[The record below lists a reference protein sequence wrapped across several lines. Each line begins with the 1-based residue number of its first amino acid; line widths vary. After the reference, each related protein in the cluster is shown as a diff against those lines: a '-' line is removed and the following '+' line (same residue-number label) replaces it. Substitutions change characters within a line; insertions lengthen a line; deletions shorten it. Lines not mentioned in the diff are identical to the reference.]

1 MKKPTMI
8 IGRKQLV
15 LSALTLVLG
24 AAVYLNYALSGGAGL
39 MPAELL
45 KDSVTA
51 GTPAEADDLA
61 GYGTAEMVS
70 ATPTQADYFAQA
82 RLDKQNSRDYAVQTL
97 QSIIGGGDLSNDEM
111 VTNAIDAVSLSKQMK
126 SESVIESLILSQGFA
141 DCVVYLDG
149 ETAKIVVESDG
160 LAPAQAAAIKEIV
173 LTESDVPAEGIRI
186 FEVAAGTV
194 NPPADTEAEAD
205 GAQPEDEASEA
216 E

>member
-24 AAVYLNYALSGGAGL
+24 AAVYLNYALSGGTGL

-45 KDSVTA
+45 KDSVSA
-51 GTPAEADDLA
+51 DVPAEADDLA
-61 GYGTAEMVS
+61 NYGTAEMVS
-70 ATPTQADYFAQA
+70 ASPTQADYFAQA

-126 SESVIESLILSQGFA
+126 SESVIESLILSQGFP

-160 LAPAQAAAIKEIV
+160 LEPAQAAAIKEIV

-186 FEVAAGTV
+186 FEVAAGAAV
-194 NPPADTEAEAD
+194 PPAAEE
-205 GAQPEDEASEA
+205 EDVSPTD
-216 E
+216 